1 MKALSRPIALV
12 AVSAILVVVHA
23 VLVRA
28 MAHGHVAHVLLG
40 SGNGSPPVGAALLAI
55 ALVLVRL
62 VTILG
67 VPGLLFAAAAD
78 VVAFVLVGPPKRDD
92 QGTVSRGGAGSSP
105 EIADDATGTI
115 IGARG
120 TE

>member
-1 MKALSRPIALV
+1 MKRPIVLV
-12 AVSAILVVVHA
+12 LVSLVLVIVHA
-23 VLVRA
+23 ILVRA

-40 SGNGSPPVGAALLAI
+40 SGNAPPPIGAALLAI

-62 VTILG
+62 ITLLG

-78 VVAFVLVGPPKRDD
+78 VVAYVLVGPPKR
-92 QGTVSRGGAGSSP
+92 QGTGSSDGAGSSVVDG
-105 EIADDATGTI
+105 AGTT
-115 IGARG
+115 IGIRG

>member
-1 MKALSRPIALV
+1 MKRPIVLV
-12 AVSAILVVVHA
+12 LVSAMLVVAHA

-40 SGNGSPPVGAALLAI
+40 AGNSSPPIGAALLAI

-67 VPGLLFAAAAD
+67 VPGLVFAAAAD
-78 VVAFVLVGPPKRDD
+78 VVAYVLVGPPKKEN
-92 QGTVSRGGAGSSP
+92 QGTVSSGGAGSSP
-105 EIADDATGTI
+105 ETADEAIGTT
-115 IGARG
+115 IGIRG